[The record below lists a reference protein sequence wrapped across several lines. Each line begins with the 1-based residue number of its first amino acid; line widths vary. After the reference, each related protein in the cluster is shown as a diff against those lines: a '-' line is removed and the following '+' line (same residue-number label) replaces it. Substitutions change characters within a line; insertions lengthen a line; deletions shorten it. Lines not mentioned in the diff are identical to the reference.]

1 MLYCLLSQEHAL
13 LVYYLLGK
21 GDQKM
26 EVEVVTEMAVF
37 VGDEREWFSRSSR
50 VRDRDE
56 VDVGLN
62 LVVNY
67 LIQT

>member
-1 MLYCLLSQEHAL
+1 
-13 LVYYLLGK
+13 
-21 GDQKM
+21 M